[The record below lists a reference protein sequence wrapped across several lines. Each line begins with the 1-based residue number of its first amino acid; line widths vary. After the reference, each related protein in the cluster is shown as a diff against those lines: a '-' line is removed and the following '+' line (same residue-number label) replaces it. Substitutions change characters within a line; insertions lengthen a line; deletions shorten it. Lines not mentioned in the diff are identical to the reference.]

1 MLMRA
6 RRSLSASLRN
16 DSGDN
21 AGLITGE
28 EETLSPQPAAINN
41 EDGNRPRKKRVK
53 VNSPHLAFLLTFKT
67 AGIIDIFCRVWIHFV
82 ASLSSS

>member
-53 VNSPHLAFLLTFKT
+53 VNGLPYSFL
-67 AGIIDIFCRVWIHFV
+67 
-82 ASLSSS
+82 

>member
-6 RRSLSASLRN
+6 RTSLSASLRN

-53 VNSPHLAFLLTFKT
+53 VNSTPSCFSLKT
-67 AGIIDIFCRVWIHFV
+67 AGVIDMLCRVWIHFV